1 MTAADG
7 SVIPA
12 DGLLE
17 LAYCDKAGEIV
28 FSADLPVGCKVYAKE
43 YSTDGHYMLSDKEYD
58 LEFVYQGQDIP
69 VVTLSVNDGQPIEN
83 KLIRGDVT
91 GYKVDDDGA
100 PVDGALIGLFAP
112 DETEFTEANA
122 LMTCESIEGGNFGFY
137 GVAAGDW
144 LIREITPA
152 EGFVLSEEI
161 FPVTISEQEQVIKI
175 TIENRWI
182 VGSVETLKLD
192 AEYPENTLAGAV
204 FGIYADTNGNG
215 KFDEGVDRFIGNMD
229 ELDGGLH
236 RMEGL
241 RFGGYFCHEEASPAG
256 FLRDDNYYYFAITE
270 DGETVRVENEA
281 GAGFL
286 NAPIY
291 GELEITKIDSA
302 DGTSLANVGFRIRDS
317 LGAVAAEGYTDENG
331 VAKFRLRAG
340 RYTYQ
345 EFSSLEGYET
355 VATEFPFEITEDG
368 QIIQVTVTNEKTPT
382 SEIPQTGDNTRIWP
396 FAALAGASLGTLA
409 LLTLRRRRTG
419 SR

>member
-1 MTAADG
+1 M
-7 SVIPA
+7 
-12 DGLLE
+12 
-17 LAYCDKAGEIV
+17 
-28 FSADLPVGCKVYAKE
+28 
-43 YSTDGHYMLSDKEYD
+43 
-58 LEFVYQGQDIP
+58 
-69 VVTLSVNDGQPIEN
+69 
-83 KLIRGDVT
+83 
-91 GYKVDDDGA
+91 
-100 PVDGALIGLFAP
+100 
-112 DETEFTEANA
+112 
-122 LMTCESIEGGNFGFY
+122 
-137 GVAAGDW
+137 
-144 LIREITPA
+144 
-152 EGFVLSEEI
+152 
-161 FPVTISEQEQVIKI
+161 TISEQKQVIKI

-236 RMEGL
+236 RMEWL

>member
-1 MTAADG
+1 M
-7 SVIPA
+7 
-12 DGLLE
+12 E
-17 LAYCDKAGEIV
+17 
-28 FSADLPVGCKVYAKE
+28 FS
-43 YSTDGHYMLSDKEYD
+43 
-58 LEFVYQGQDIP
+58 YQGQDVP

-122 LMTCESIEGGNFGFY
+122 LMTCESTAGGKFGFY

-144 LIREITPA
+144 QIREIAPA
-152 EGFVLSEEI
+152 EGFILSQEI
-161 FPVTISEQEQVIKI
+161 FPVTISEQEQVIEI

-182 VGSVETLKLD
+182 VGNVETLKLD

-204 FGIYADTNGNG
+204 FGIYADTNGNREY
-215 KFDEGVDRFIGNMD
+215 DEGVDRFIGNME

-241 RFGGYFCHEEASPAG
+241 RFGGFFCHEEVNPTG
-256 FLRDDNYYYFAITE
+256 FLQDGNYYYFAITE

-281 GAGFL
+281 GVGFL

-291 GELEITKIDSA
+291 GELEITKTDSA
-302 DGTSLANVGFRIRDS
+302 DGTRLANVGFRIRDS
-317 LGAVAAEGYTDENG
+317 LGAVVAEGYTDESG
-331 VAKFRLRAG
+331 VARFRLRAG
-340 RYTYQ
+340 QYTYQ
-345 EFSSLEGYET
+345 EFSGLEGYKAVT
-355 VATEFPFEITEDG
+355 TEFPFEITEDG
-368 QIIQVTVTNEKTPT
+368 QIIQVTVTNEKIPTPKV
-382 SEIPQTGDNTRIWP
+382 PQTGDNTLIWP
-396 FAALAGASLGTLA
+396 FVALAGASLGTLV
-409 LLTLRRRRTG
+409 LLTLRRKRTG